1 MFYPYSGDDIGTLGS
16 IYLGKNFIWTIH
28 VDWILCGKEFSF
40 LTNVESHIENHRFN
54 AIYYQKPTHSIIDI
68 SLWMCIYTL
77 HLRLCLVHEL
87 SWSCIGCE
95 QYFIMQRIWQS
106 SFHCFTLL
114 HYCLTISLKWSDQF
128 DLKYN
133 NIPKS
138 CVIWPITHAS
148 FISRKHMLQLDGP
161 GLVIPKKGKICRVS
175 NCNRNIRF
183 LDDEGQH
190 CWAFLKVSLNQFK
203 YNIVFKLVLEI
214 TLYQVNVPSW
224 T

>member
-87 SWSCIGCE
+87 S
-95 QYFIMQRIWQS
+95 
-106 SFHCFTLL
+106 
-114 HYCLTISLKWSDQF
+114 
-128 DLKYN
+128 
-133 NIPKS
+133 
-138 CVIWPITHAS
+138 
-148 FISRKHMLQLDGP
+148 
-161 GLVIPKKGKICRVS
+161 
-175 NCNRNIRF
+175 
-183 LDDEGQH
+183 
-190 CWAFLKVSLNQFK
+190 
-203 YNIVFKLVLEI
+203 
-214 TLYQVNVPSW
+214 
-224 T
+224 